1 MNMRRWRDELK
12 RVDDEWEE
20 IYGGKPHGED
30 YAELLEI
37 VELEEFAEQGWNRA
51 RTAEQS
57 GINIDKQTRGKI
69 RKKQN

>member
-20 IYGGKPHGED
+20 IYKGKPHGKD
-30 YAELLEI
+30 YVELLEI
-37 VELEEFAEQGWNRA
+37 VELEAFAEQGWNRA